1 MMSLSLSSSA
11 IIVAQQP
18 EPAVLISIFKPIVLF
33 FIFVGWGH
41 VVTFLDKDAQALFL
55 QRRLWNGIHVA
66 AAALAALIWLMLG
79 FFWLGLPLAVIIV
92 ISTIM
97 GYGMYRNTKVPED
110 LHWGLTLG
118 SFKQKIG
125 DIEQNRAQQQA
136 SVHLL
141 TRQGDPI
148 AVPLGDDP
156 YAQAH
161 IAIEQLVDFAMPR
174 GGNRIE
180 IVTDASKSAIDV
192 RIDGVPYPQPAMEPR
207 MAMAVIDYVKQ
218 HAGMDVEDRRR
229 RQRGTLMINVGDYGQ
244 HEFSVTSA
252 GSTRSQNMVIEIDRE
267 KATLMSLVKLGLLE
281 SQRNQIEPLFDEN
294 KRVVIASCPAHQG
307 MATTLNSLISRHD
320 PYTQSIMTLEEKVE
334 IELEGVT
341 HEKIETGTDAEAI
354 ERRLLAI
361 LRSDPSV
368 IMLGMLSNVTHAR
381 LIADAAAN
389 VRFYLGLRREDTF
402 SALKV
407 WIKAVGDNELAA
419 QSLGAMVTQ
428 RLVRKLCPT
437 CRVAYKPD
445 PTILRKLNLPSDRIP
460 QLYKH
465 SGQVRVGRDRT
476 ENCPSCLGM
485 GYRGRIGVFET
496 MVLDDKARQILA
508 SGQFD
513 QFRAYLRRSKMLY
526 LQESALFKAVEG
538 LTSINEITR
547 VLGGESA
554 VQTAKLP

>member
-1 MMSLSLSSSA
+1 MMSLSLSSPA

-33 FIFVGWGH
+33 FLFVGWGH
-41 VVTFLDKDAQALFL
+41 VVTFLDKDAQTLFL
-55 QRRLWNGIHVA
+55 KRRLWNGIHVA

-79 FFWLGLPLAVIIV
+79 FFWLGLPLAMIIV
-92 ISTIM
+92 ISTIV

-110 LHWGLTLG
+110 LHWRMSLN

-125 DIEQNRAQQQA
+125 DIEQTRAQQRA

-141 TRQGDPI
+141 TREGDPI
-148 AVPLGDDP
+148 TVPSGDDP

-161 IAIEQLVDFAMPR
+161 VAIEQLIDFAMPR
-174 GGNRIE
+174 GANRIE
-180 IVTDASKSAIDV
+180 IAADVRKSAIGV
-192 RIDGVPYPQPAMEPR
+192 WIDGVSYPQPAMESR
-207 MAMAVIDYVKQ
+207 LAMTVIDYVKR

-244 HEFSVTSA
+244 HELFVASA
-252 GSTRSQNMVIEIDRE
+252 GSTRGLNMVIEIDRE

-281 SQRNQIEPLFDEN
+281 SQRNQIEPLIDEN
-294 KRVVIASCPAHQG
+294 KHVVIVACPAHQG
-307 MATTLNSLISRHD
+307 MTTTLNSLISRHD
-320 PYTQSIMTLEEKVE
+320 PYTQSIMTLEEEVE

-341 HEKIETGTDAEAI
+341 HEKIEPGTDAEAI

-368 IMLGMLSNVTHAR
+368 IMLGMLSNVAHAR

-389 VRFYLGLRREDTF
+389 VRFYFGLRHEDTF

-407 WIKAVGDNELAA
+407 WLKAVGDNELAA
-419 QSLGAMVTQ
+419 QSLGALVTQ

-437 CRVAYKPD
+437 CRIAYKPD
-445 PTILRKLNLPSDRIP
+445 PTVLRKLNLPPDRIP

-465 SGQVRVGRDRT
+465 SGQVRVGRERT
-476 ENCPSCLGM
+476 ETCPSCLGM
-485 GYRGRIGVFET
+485 GYRSRIGVFEA

-508 SGQFD
+508 SGQLD
-513 QFRAYLRRSKMLY
+513 QFRAHLRRAKMLY
-526 LQESALFKAVEG
+526 LQESALLKVVEG
-538 LTSINEITR
+538 LTSISEITR
-547 VLGGESA
+547 ALGGKSA
-554 VQTAKLP
+554 VQTEKLP